1 MYHQLTTPSFALIS
15 QTSASSQIH
24 VLCGKRSRLQLVFC
38 NEEGNAL
45 NTHHCQ
51 IEGVT
56 ETKQFVCEGYR
67 CILCYKPGNE
77 QNIYL
82 VEYLFQTSTVST
94 LLNNFSMSLSI
105 DHNFN
110 ICNTNYPVLVKF
122 LKSSLASIQYE
133 ICVLFILNFLIN

>member
-1 MYHQLTTPSFALIS
+1 MYHQLTTPSFALIN
-15 QTSASSQIH
+15 QTSTSSQINA
-24 VLCGKRSRLQLVFC
+24 LCGKRSRLQLLFC
-38 NEEGNAL
+38 NEEGNSL

-51 IEGVT
+51 KEGVT

-94 LLNNFSMSLSI
+94 LLNNFSLTDEFEYRSQLYEI
-105 DHNFN
+105 QTIGKVHYRNE
-110 ICNTNYPVLVKF
+110 F
-122 LKSSLASIQYE
+122 LKVPWHQSSMKYYS
-133 ICVLFILNFLIN
+133 F